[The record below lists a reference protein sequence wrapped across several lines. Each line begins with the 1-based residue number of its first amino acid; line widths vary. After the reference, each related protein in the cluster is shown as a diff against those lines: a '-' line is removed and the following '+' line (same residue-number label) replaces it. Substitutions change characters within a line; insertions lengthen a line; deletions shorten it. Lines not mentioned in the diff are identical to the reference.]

1 MALNELTTINIQH
14 FKFFNM
20 LKILSRDTDGKK
32 IERVVQRTT
41 VNVYASQV
49 LEKLR
54 SLSNNYGDV
63 KSDSP
68 VRKK

>member
-1 MALNELTTINIQH
+1 
-14 FKFFNM
+14 M
-20 LKILSRDTDGKK
+20 LKILSSDTDGTK